1 MMDWTDR
8 HCRYFMRILSPS
20 VRLYTEMITAA
31 ALCHGDAS
39 ALLRFDA
46 CEHPVA
52 LQLGGSDVQMMARA
66 AKLGADAGYDEIN
79 INVGCPSD
87 RVQSGAFGACLPED
101 YFARTGRA
109 LSVAVAD
116 SLVSSALTPL
126 FEALGVD
133 DSTGDDG
140 DNSGAGG

>member
-1 MMDWTDR
+1 MTSIRRKIVGSM
-8 HCRYFMRILSPS
+8 IG
-20 VRLYTEMITAA
+20 VGVLY
-31 ALCHGDAS
+31 
-39 ALLRFDA
+39 
-46 CEHPVA
+46 
-52 LQLGGSDVQMMARA
+52 
-66 AKLGADAGYDEIN
+66 
-79 INVGCPSD
+79 
-87 RVQSGAFGACLPED
+87 GAFGVCLPED

-140 DNSGAGG
+140 DNGDAGG